1 MFLTPK
7 ATFTSMAMGSS
18 SSRSQN
24 INNHHEEEQGNKCAT
39 SQHQRQHQ
47 RQHQHS
53 HLIKNNQNRSH
64 SHNMTMTMTTNNND
78 CAYIAQDTTTKSTKG
93 TIHSMTMMNMNAN
106 AMNGNIQTQCLPI
119 AIVSP
124 CDNASSMSMISKSK
138 TPQHK
143 KNSATAI
150 STCTATNL
158 DLPPSLSFPDLLNE
172 DLNDLRKKHGFAD
185 NVDLSYEKSY
195 LFDKQYESSSYKNV
209 IQKMVMQGN
218 NELEQEVNDKNKNTV
233 LSSSIIPATTTA
245 KTTATTA
252 TATATSKISNP
263 TTTSCQTFD
272 SDIVVAASILC
283 NLKSSSETL
292 PTNASPL
299 RHRQQPVAAQEVKL
313 IQDLTIPP
321 VESPSPTTF
330 TPMHDFFSNSSSVSS
345 SNSNINS
352 NSDITSTKRSRSRS
366 HKGNTRRLSLKK
378 RRRISKEEIY
388 HIVTNESNDS
398 NHEEEHPKQERQSYP
413 SLCSLTSTS
422 TSTSAS
428 ASTTSF
434 PTRLALPNDAS
445 EVNSLHCYVRSELL
459 ELFVV
464 SPAEGKVDQKLQKE
478 ANKNDDDDDDE
489 DTDDDFYENSN
500 SEEDD
505 DESNRRTTRA
515 RQRHNKREKKN
526 ATTNTAN
533 ATTATTSQYTNRRH
547 IPGRV
552 GLRCVHCAHVST
564 SSRSKQKDITSS
576 SSSSSSSSSTIST
589 KASFFPKS
597 IQQLYRE
604 VCTWQRV
611 HFKSCPMI
619 PDSCRTKYKYLKES
633 DKSRGKTRYWES
645 SARELGL
652 INSFDD
658 IGDHDGI
665 KFRQE

>member
-24 INNHHEEEQGNKCAT
+24 INNHHEEEQGNKCDT
-39 SQHQRQHQ
+39 SQSQR
-47 RQHQHS
+47 QHS
-53 HLIKNNQNRSH
+53 HLINNQNRSH

-93 TIHSMTMMNMNAN
+93 TIHSMTMMNMNTN
-106 AMNGNIQTQCLPI
+106 AMNDNIQTQCLPI
-119 AIVSP
+119 VSP
-124 CDNASSMSMISKSK
+124 GDNASSMQMIPKSK

-143 KNSATAI
+143 KTSAA
-150 STCTATNL
+150 CTATNL

-185 NVDLSYEKSY
+185 NVDLLSYEKSY

-292 PTNASPL
+292 PTNASPV

-330 TPMHDFFSNSSSVSS
+330 TPMHDFFSNSSSSVSS
-345 SNSNINS
+345 SSNVNS

-366 HKGNTRRLSLKK
+366 HNGNNTRRLSLKK

-398 NHEEEHPKQERQSYP
+398 NHNEEHPKQERQSYP
-413 SLCSLTSTS
+413 SLCSL